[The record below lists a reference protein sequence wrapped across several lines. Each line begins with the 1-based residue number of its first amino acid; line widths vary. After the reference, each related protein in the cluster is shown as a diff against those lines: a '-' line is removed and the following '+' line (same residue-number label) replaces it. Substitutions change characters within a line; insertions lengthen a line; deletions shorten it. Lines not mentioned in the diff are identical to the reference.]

1 MAQMQK
7 HAQNTARE
15 MMLKMHAEKCRKK
28 HAQNAEMS
36 RCKTLQNAEESC
48 SKCREVNLAIN

>member
-1 MAQMQK
+1 MQK